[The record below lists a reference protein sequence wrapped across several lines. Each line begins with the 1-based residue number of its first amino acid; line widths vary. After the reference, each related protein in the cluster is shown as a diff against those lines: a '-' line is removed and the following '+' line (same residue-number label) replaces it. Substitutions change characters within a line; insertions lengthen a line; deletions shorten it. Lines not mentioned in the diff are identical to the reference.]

1 MRLSVAKFIALALL
15 GASVTGCGTSA
26 PDEADTAESAQ
37 TITGSTCAQFGTI
50 NQGDYIIQADEW
62 NSTQR
67 QCISST
73 GLNFQVTAANFNLPS
88 GAPATYPSIYKGC
101 HWGACTPAATSGMPA
116 QVSAITTANSSVNFN
131 PSGSGAFDAAYDI
144 WFNTTATTAGQ
155 PNGTEIM
162 IWVSHGGFP
171 QPFGSRVAQGVN
183 LNGTSWD
190 VWVGRMP
197 TWNVVSYVRNPP
209 ANGASLDLKP
219 FIADSVSR
227 GQLQRAWF
235 MIDIEFGFEIW
246 SGGQGMAVNSF
257 NATVTRSR

>member
-1 MRLSVAKFIALALL
+1 MRLSATKITALALL
-15 GASVTGCGTSA
+15 GASLIACGASA

-67 QCISST
+67 QCIRST
-73 GLNFQVTAANFNLPS
+73 GLNFQVTAASFNLSS

-101 HWGACTPAATSGMPA
+101 HWGACTPAATSGMPV
-116 QVSAITTANSSVNFN
+116 QVSAIRTANTSVNFN

-144 WFNTTATTAGQ
+144 WFNMSPTTTGH

-183 LNGTSWD
+183 INGASWD

-197 TWNVVSYVRNPP
+197 VWNVVSYVRNPQ
-209 ANGASLDLKP
+209 ANGANLDIRP
-219 FIADSVSR
+219 FINDSVSR

-235 MIDIEFGFEIW
+235 MIDIEFGFEMRPHPGAGPI
-246 SGGQGMAVNSF
+246 VSF
-257 NATVTRSR
+257 SASHTVIG